1 MYTSE
6 LTKYPPRTEI
16 ANTSRILVVEDEEL
30 IREML
35 VVALEEEGYG
45 VVTASDGRTAIEYLK
60 NFEPNSGEVVF
71 DLVILDLMLPQING
85 LDICRLLRHQGNPVP
100 ILMLSAKG
108 SETDRVLGLEVGADD
123 YLTKPFSMRELVARC
138 RALLRRQRLSTMPVV
153 PVLHYKEV
161 TLNPQECRVMV
172 RGQEVNLSPKE
183 FRLLELFMSYARRV
197 WSREQLLD
205 QVWGPDFVGDSKTVD
220 VHIRWLREKLELD
233 PSRPEY
239 IVTVRGFGY
248 RFG

>member
-45 VVTASDGRTAIEYLK
+45 VVTASNGRTAIEYLK

-71 DLVILDLMLPQING
+71 DLVVLDLMLPQING

-138 RALLRRQRLSTMPVV
+138 RALLRRQRLSTLPIV

-161 TLNPQECRVMV
+161 TLNPQECRVIV

-197 WSREQLLD
+197 
-205 QVWGPDFVGDSKTVD
+205 
-220 VHIRWLREKLELD
+220 
-233 PSRPEY
+233 
-239 IVTVRGFGY
+239 
-248 RFG
+248 

>member
-1 MYTSE
+1 MIV
-6 LTKYPPRTEI
+6 L
-16 ANTSRILVVEDEEL
+16 
-30 IREML
+30 
-35 VVALEEEGYG
+35 ALEEEGYG
-45 VVTASDGRTAIEYLK
+45 VVTAADGRSAVEQLK
-60 NFEPNSGEVVF
+60 SFEVNSGERTF
-71 DLVILDLMLPQING
+71 DLVILDLMLPHING
-85 LDICRLLRHQGNPVP
+85 LDVCRLLRYQGNPVP

-138 RALLRRQRLSTMPVV
+138 RALLRRQRLSTLPQL
-153 PVLHYKEV
+153 PALQYKEII
-161 TLNPQECRVMV
+161 LYPQECRVLV
-172 RGQEVNLSPKE
+172 RGQEVSLSPKE

-220 VHIRWLREKLELD
+220 VHIRWLREKLEQD

>member
-6 LTKYPPRTEI
+6 LTKYSPRAEI

-45 VVTASDGRTAIEYLK
+45 VVTASDGRTALEYLK
-60 NFEPNSGEVVF
+60 NFEPNSGEPVF

-161 TLNPQECRVMV
+161 TLNAQECRVMV

-220 VHIRWLREKLELD
+220 VHIRWLREKLEQD

>member
-6 LTKYPPRTEI
+6 LTKYSAKADI
-16 ANTSRILVVEDEEL
+16 GQTSRILVVEDEEL

-45 VVTASDGRTAIEYLK
+45 VIAAADGRAAIEYLK
-60 NFEPNSGEVVF
+60 SCESNSGELPF
-71 DLVILDLMLPQING
+71 DLVLLDLMLPQING
-85 LDICRLLRHQGNPVP
+85 LDICRLLRHQGNSVP

-138 RALLRRQRLSTMPVV
+138 RALIRRQRLSIV
-153 PVLHYKEV
+153 PQVPILKYKDV
-161 TLNPQECRVMV
+161 SLNPQECRVMV

-220 VHIRWLREKLELD
+220 VHIRWLREKLEQD
-233 PSRPEY
+233 PSHPEY